1 MVWETRVIV
10 VSGLPGAGKS
20 TVAGMLAER
29 FPRAAHVEADRLQ
42 RMIVSGG
49 RWPDPHL
56 DAESERQ
63 LRLRLHNV
71 CLLAVSFARA
81 GFVAVVD
88 EICIGRRFDDLREE
102 IEAPFH
108 FVMLNPDLPT
118 LAARNRGRAE
128 RAEKTDAFHQSQ
140 ALWDV
145 VQNDTPRLGLWLD
158 TGAMDAVATVDT
170 ILSRI
175 DDARISAR

>member
-1 MVWETRVIV
+1 MAPEIRVIV
-10 VSGLPGAGKS
+10 DSRLPGAGKS
-20 TVAGMLAER
+20 TIARALAAR

-49 RWPDPHL
+49 RWPASHL

-63 LRLRLHNV
+63 LRLRLSNV
-71 CLLAVSFARA
+71 CLLAGSFARG

-88 EICIGRRFDDLREE
+88 EICIGRRFDDLRDE

-108 FVMLNPDLPT
+108 FVMLNPDLST

-128 RAEKTDAFHQSQ
+128 RNEKIDAFRQSQ
-140 ALWDV
+140 SLWDV
-145 VQNDTPRLGLWLD
+145 VQHDTARLGLWLD
-158 TGAMDAVATVDT
+158 TSAMDAAATVDA
-170 ILSRI
+170 ILARI
-175 DDARISAR
+175 DDARINER

>member
-1 MVWETRVIV
+1 MAPDIRVIV

-20 TVAGMLAER
+20 TIARALAAR

-42 RMIVSGG
+42 HMIVSGG
-49 RWPDPHL
+49 RWPESHL

-71 CLLAVSFARA
+71 CQLAGSFARA

-88 EICIGRRFDDLREE
+88 EICIGRRFDELRGE

-108 FVMLNPDLPT
+108 FVMLNPDLST

-128 RAEKTDAFHQSQ
+128 REEKIDAFHQSRS
-140 ALWDV
+140 LWDV
-145 VQNDTPRLGLWLD
+145 VQRDTPRLGLWLD
-158 TGAMDAVATVDT
+158 TSGMDAVTTVDT

-175 DDARISAR
+175 DDACISVR